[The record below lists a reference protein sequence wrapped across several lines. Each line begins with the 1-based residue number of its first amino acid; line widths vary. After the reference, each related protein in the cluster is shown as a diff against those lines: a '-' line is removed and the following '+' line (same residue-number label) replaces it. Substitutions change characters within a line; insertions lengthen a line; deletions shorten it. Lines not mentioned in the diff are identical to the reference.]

1 MHTFYKLEEKY
12 AFFHPLS
19 IIFYPQHDI
28 WAYFCPPPRGRGGGV
43 KQKNIHPWKFDLGI
57 YINTYVHTFNGF
69 KNSLMYVY
77 KNVIIKISPNLLS
90 GI

>member
-12 AFFHPLS
+12 AFFNPLS
-19 IIFYPQHDI
+19 IIFFPQHDI
-28 WAYFCPPPRGRGGGV
+28 WAYFCPPPRGRGGGSNR
-43 KQKNIHPWKFDLGI
+43 KIYTPGNLIWE

-69 KNSLMYVY
+69 KNLLMYVY